1 MDNQSELEAM
11 RLNYDKGILIEK
23 DIFENPIRQFKLWF
37 DQATEAAI
45 EEPNAMTLAT
55 VDEEGYPNARIVLL
69 KGIEAQG
76 FRFYTNYDSQKAQEL
91 AKNPQVS
98 LVFFWKELQRQVR
111 IKGSVQK
118 LSEQISTDYY
128 QSRPK
133 GSQIGAWVS
142 PQSQVIKN
150 RAVLDTKQQAVE
162 AQYQDADKLP
172 KPPFWGGYTVK
183 PYQIEFWQ
191 GRKSRLHDRIRYTLT
206 SIEPIRWTIDRLA
219 P

>member
-11 RLNYDKGILIEK
+11 RLSYDKGILVEK
-23 DIFENPIRQFKLWF
+23 DIFEDPIRQFEQWF
-37 DQATEAAI
+37 EQAKEAAI

-69 KGIEAQG
+69 KGIESQG
-76 FRFYTNYDSQKAQEL
+76 FRFYTNYDSKKGREI

-118 LSEQISTDYY
+118 LSEKISTDYY
-128 QSRPK
+128 HSRPK
-133 GSQIGAWVS
+133 GSQVGAWVS
-142 PQSQVIKN
+142 PQSEIIKS
-150 RAVLDTKQQAVE
+150 RSILDEKQIKIENQF
-162 AQYQDADKLP
+162 QSMDQLP

-191 GRKSRLHDRIRYTLT
+191 GRKSRLHDRIRYTLS
-206 SIEPIRWTIDRLA
+206 SIDPLVWTIDRLA